1 MTSIG
6 NCAFQNCTG
15 LTSVEIPSSVT
26 SIGSGAFRGCTGLT
40 SITLGSGL
48 TSVGNNAFKDCS
60 KIETLKVNCKEVGNW
75 FADIKGVV
83 KTVNLGDEVTTIGES
98 SFEGFS
104 ALTHIYMGS
113 AMKTIGA
120 KAFANCDKLED
131 VYCYAVRYPSVAAD
145 AFENSYVDYVI
156 LHVPA
161 NSVDKYKTHNV
172 WGKFMDV
179 VPLTDEELAINN
191 ITLNDTDVKDVYD
204 LNGRRNE
211 QLQQGLNIIRT
222 KDGKTMKVWVK

>member
-6 NCAFQNCTG
+6 TYAFK
-15 LTSVEIPSSVT
+15 
-26 SIGSGAFRGCTGLT
+26 GCTGLT

-60 KIETLKVNCKEVGNW
+60 KIETLKINCKEVGNW
-75 FADIKGVV
+75 FADRKGVV
-83 KTVNLGDEVTTIGES
+83 KTFNLGDEVTTIGES

-113 AMKTIGA
+113 GMKTIGA
-120 KAFANCDKLED
+120 KAFANCDILED
-131 VYCYAVRYPSVAAD
+131 VYCAAVRYPSITTD

-161 NSVDKYKTHNV
+161 RSVNQYKAHEV

-179 VPLTDEELAINN
+179 VALTDDELAINN
-191 ITLNDTDVKDVYD
+191 ITLNDTDVKDVFD
-204 LNGRRNE
+204 LSGSRIN
-211 QLQQGLNIIRT
+211 QLKRGVNIIRT
-222 KDGKTMKVWVK
+222 QDGKTMKVWVK